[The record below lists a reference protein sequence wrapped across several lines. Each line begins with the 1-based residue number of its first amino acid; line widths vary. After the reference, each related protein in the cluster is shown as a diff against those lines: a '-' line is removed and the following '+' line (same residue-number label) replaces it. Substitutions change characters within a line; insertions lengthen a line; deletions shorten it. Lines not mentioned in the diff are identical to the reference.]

1 MDRPTSRRAA
11 IGRALNAREPV
22 STDAFLSL
30 TEEERVRGITLF
42 SDEPATPGGQHDTFE
57 QGPAP
62 VAPMVPTAR
71 MFKHVRP
78 ADAPDAAI
86 LTAWQAR
93 VLGAMLTAAVV
104 GFAVVSVRLVYTP
117 STSRVTVPVAAAPKS
132 VTVAAASP
140 TAVTPTAVSPAAVA
154 PNEVIPAVV
163 PDETPA
169 PPAPA
174 RMALLTAR
182 EPEPQPARAEPPI
195 RAAVVSSAIVAE
207 PRPAVDTPIAPSP
220 VAAVPAAPPPRVE
233 ASASAAPVPVR
244 VPAPEAAI
252 QTVLSR
258 YRAAYQELD
267 AAAARAVWPSADT
280 KALRRAF
287 DRLEAQELVFDSCA
301 VSVSD
306 ARAVAVCSGT
316 ASYVPRVGKKA
327 RRGDQR
333 QWEFELSRADDGWLI
348 DTVSA
353 R

>member
-11 IGRALNAREPV
+11 IGRALNAREPL

-30 TEEERVRGITLF
+30 TEEERLRGITLF
-42 SDEPATPGGQHDTFE
+42 SDEPARAEQHDTFE

-62 VAPMVPTAR
+62 VAPMVARAR
-71 MFKHVRP
+71 MFRHLRAAGP
-78 ADAPDAAI
+78 PDSPI
-86 LTAWQAR
+86 MEAWQRR
-93 VLGAMLTAAVV
+93 VLAAMLAAAVA
-104 GFAVVSVRLVYTP
+104 GFAVASVRMMQTP
-117 STSRVTVPVAAAPKS
+117 SQRQGTVPVAAAPKP
-132 VTVAAASP
+132 VGA
-140 TAVTPTAVSPAAVA
+140 AVSPSVVAA
-154 PNEVIPAVV
+154 NELTPAVV
-163 PDETPA
+163 PDATPALAPDTTPAVAPDATPVPPA
-169 PPAPA
+169 PPRP
-174 RMALLTAR
+174 ALLTAPER
-182 EPEPQPARAEPPI
+182 EAQPVRAEPPI
-195 RAAVVSSAIVAE
+195 RTAVVSRAIVAE
-207 PRPAVDTPIAPSP
+207 PPPAVDEPIAPSP
-220 VAAVPAAPPPRVE
+220 APTLPAPPLRVD
-233 ASASAAPVPVR
+233 ANAAPVR

-252 QTVLSR
+252 ETVLSR
-258 YRAAYQELD
+258 YRAAYQDLD

-333 QWEFELSRADDGWLI
+333 QWEFELSKADDGWLI

>member
-22 STDAFLSL
+22 STDTLQSL
-30 TEEERVRGITLF
+30 TEEERSQGIALF
-42 SDEPATPGGQHDTFE
+42 SDEHATPGGRHDTFE
-57 QGPAP
+57 EGPAP
-62 VAPMVPTAR
+62 VAPMVVTAR
-71 MFKHVRP
+71 MFRHLRP
-78 ADAPDAAI
+78 AAPPDGAMM
-86 LTAWQAR
+86 TEWQAR
-93 VLGAMLTAAVV
+93 VLAVMLTAAVV
-104 GFAVVSVRLVYTP
+104 GFAVASVRMMQAP
-117 STSRVTVPVAAAPKS
+117 SASHVAMRVAAAPKP
-132 VTVAAASP
+132 VAIA
-140 TAVTPTAVSPAAVA
+140 AVSPTTVA
-154 PNEVIPAVV
+154 PNEVTPAVV
-163 PDETPA
+163 PDEDPA

-174 RMALLTAR
+174 RLALLTAP
-182 EPEPQPARAEPPI
+182 EPEPQPEPPPVRAEPPI

-207 PRPAVDTPIAPSP
+207 PVPAVDVPIAPSP
-220 VAAVPAAPPPRVE
+220 VASVPAAPPPRVD
-233 ASASAAPVPVR
+233 ANTSVAPAR

-301 VSVSD
+301 VSVSE

-333 QWEFELSRADDGWLI
+333 QWEFELSKAADGWLI